1 MVGMLVA
8 DKTPLKPRKLTNL
21 QSKKRKN
28 EKQGLNLRN
37 DDTDSE
43 EEESSRKHNMK
54 RGKRIIDDEDEKIEI
69 FLPTNL
75 TFLKRYVL
83 DLSVNSKFKN
93 VMQNFIF
100 LQLRIVSRTY
110 YLIYLFV
117 YSILFYFIPTF
128 FNFFYSIPFRIFFI
142 LLFHPFFHRYYTVS
156 GFPIYKEK

>member
-1 MVGMLVA
+1 MLVA

-110 YLIYLFV
+110 YRIC
-117 YSILFYFIPTF
+117 LFYFILFRLFSTF
-128 FNFFYSIPFRIFFI
+128 SIPFHSVYSSFSSFI
-142 LLFHPFFHRYYTVS
+142 PSFIAIILCRDFLFIKRNS
-156 GFPIYKEK
+156 R

>member
-100 LQLRIVSRTY
+100 LQLRIVSRTC
-110 YLIYLFV
+110 YLICLF
-117 YSILFYFIPTF
+117 YSILFYSDF
-128 FNFFYSIPFRIFFI
+128 FQLFLFHSIPYI
-142 LLFHPFFHRYYTVS
+142 LHSPLSSLLSSLLYCVGISYL
-156 GFPIYKEK
+156 